1 VVIDE
6 YRYNMVE
13 FNRRIRR
20 SNIMAQ
26 KTVATPIVEVDNVPA
41 CAHHWVIQ
49 PAMGPSSQGICQI
62 CGESK
67 DFQNYVE
74 AASWGDSR
82 HTDRSEESSKEVL
95 AVSKSS
101 DEDEEEE

>member
-1 VVIDE
+1 
-6 YRYNMVE
+6 
-13 FNRRIRR
+13 
-20 SNIMAQ
+20 MAQ

-82 HTDRSEESSKEVL
+82 HTGRSEESSKEVL
-95 AVSKSS
+95 AVSNSS